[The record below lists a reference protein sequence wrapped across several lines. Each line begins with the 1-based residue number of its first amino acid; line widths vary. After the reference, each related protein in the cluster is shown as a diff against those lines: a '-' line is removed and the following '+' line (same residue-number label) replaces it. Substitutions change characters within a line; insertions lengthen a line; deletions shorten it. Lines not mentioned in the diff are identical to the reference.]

1 MKITVLLKT
10 YFTGLLALLFLAYI
24 LLINNLKISYPIEAF
39 RQNHD
44 ILSTLL
50 ICTLIFIPTIWLIRS
65 GIWSNT
71 TSTLRKALLL
81 ALSLFLLSTAYSIR
95 LGINFG
101 GFFMFMS
108 AIYGISERK
117 FQKPT
122 LLLFLCW
129 LYFFYQALSLCWTE
143 DLHLGYYKLRT
154 YFPFITIPLAFSCF
168 ILIKEEIDSIIL
180 VFFRAAFIFV
190 GISLMCW
197 VYESNRL
204 GLPLTD
210 WFVTHKDYFTTKS
223 CYEIVYCWTPYV
235 HPTYNAFFYITA
247 MVLGFYLVNT
257 KSKTIKINKVELT
270 VFIMACAV
278 LIDITQSR
286 IAFLTM
292 VMILLIG
299 TAWINRKNQLILR
312 AYLFITL
319 CLGGFILIDFHSKIE
334 NFVADPARNQLYE
347 TAFAYI
353 KSNYVLGTG
362 IGGMPKVL
370 DSQEFAQSLGF
381 PGAITGIGNPHNQFV
396 GDIMQTGLG
405 GFITLCIL
413 ISYLFYDSFKKR
425 NWILLAFL
433 FSFLPIM
440 IIEMPLT
447 LFKGITY
454 FVPLVFFL
462 YQWRRENEL
471 NCNSD

>member
-1 MKITVLLKT
+1 MKITVFLKT

-24 LLINNLKISYPIEAF
+24 LLINNFKISYPIEAF

-44 ILSTLL
+44 ILATLL

-81 ALSLFLLSTAYSIR
+81 ALSLFLLSTVFSIR

-101 GFFMFMS
+101 GLFLFMS
-108 AIYGISERK
+108 ALYGFFERK
-117 FQKPT
+117 FHKPT
-122 LLLFLCW
+122 PILYLFW
-129 LYFFYQALSLCWTE
+129 LYFLYQALSLSWTG

-168 ILIKEEIDSIIL
+168 ILLREEIDSIIL
-180 VFFRAAFIFV
+180 VFFRAAFLFV
-190 GISLMCW
+190 GLSLMCW

-223 CYEIVYCWTPYV
+223 CYEIVYCWTPYA
-235 HPTYNAFFYITA
+235 HPTYNAIFYITA
-247 MVLGFYLVNT
+247 MVFGFYLVNT
-257 KSKTIKINKVELT
+257 KSKTSKINKVELT

-286 IAFLTM
+286 IAFITM

-299 TAWINRKNQLILR
+299 TAWINRKNQPILR
-312 AYLFITL
+312 AYLFISL
-319 CLGGFILIDFHSKIE
+319 CLGGFILIDFHSTIE
-334 NFVADPARNQLYE
+334 NFVSDPSRNQLYE

-396 GDIMQTGLG
+396 GELVQTGLG
-405 GFITLCIL
+405 GFIILCLMIG
-413 ISYLFYDSFKKR
+413 YLYYDSVKKR

-454 FVPLVFFL
+454 FVPLVCFL

-471 NCNSD
+471 RCKSE